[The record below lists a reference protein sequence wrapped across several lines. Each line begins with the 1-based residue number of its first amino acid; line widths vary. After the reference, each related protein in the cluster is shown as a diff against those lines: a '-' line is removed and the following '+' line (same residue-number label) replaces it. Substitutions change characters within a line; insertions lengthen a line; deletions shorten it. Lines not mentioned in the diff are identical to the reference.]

1 MAFPLRGL
9 GLLITRVGL
18 EFQPLDSPSLVVLPV
33 PVVFPSVPVMLNLLV
48 RYALVVPGL
57 PSPLMVPILM
67 SPLLGH
73 LSIKRRDTWVITPI
87 PVIVLRTVPVP
98 LPRTPPPTVDEKDV
112 LGNVRD
118 NVDISLGQYDQ
129 LRRRRKYERGGQWDP
144 DLDIHLRPG
153 RNAPNAQP

>member
-33 PVVFPSVPVMLNLLV
+33 PVVFPSVPVTLNLLV

-112 LGNVRD
+112 FGNVRD
-118 NVDISLGQYDQ
+118 NVDISLGQYDH
-129 LRRRRKYERGGQWDP
+129 LRRRRKYERGGKWDP

-153 RNAPNAQP
+153 RHSQNA